1 MRREKCMLLGGAML
15 LFWAGIYY
23 VSYVSMPPDVGKG
36 ERLKDK
42 SRYAVSH
49 HTLFQPKILSPRSIL
64 SNICRSL

>member
-42 SRYAVSH
+42 SRYGVTHIS
-49 HTLFQPKILSPRSIL
+49 S
-64 SNICRSL
+64 

>member
-42 SRYAVSH
+42 SRYGVTH
-49 HTLFQPKILSPRSIL
+49 I
-64 SNICRSL
+64 SLECC